1 MSNEKKNELLVR
13 KIRGFL
19 GESGYTKP
27 ELAACLGFGYTTLL
41 NKMENPDT
49 FNYRELR
56 ELFRIMKLPEEL
68 KLQLM

>member
-27 ELAACLGFGYTTLL
+27 ELAACLGFSYTTLL
-41 NKMENPDT
+41 NKMREPDT
-49 FNYRELR
+49 FTYRELR
-56 ELFRIMKLPEEL
+56 ELFRLMKLPEEQ
-68 KLQLM
+68 KLLLL